1 MAPVIVASSVRMQA
15 FDEAAP
21 GPVLEAFKKL
31 LTEKHLYQYVEVD
44 TLPDDFKNRFPSL
57 YAICW
62 KLSAAMHE
70 AMAVEALFEDSC
82 AQIIA
87 HFDARRGFKL

>member
-1 MAPVIVASSVRMQA
+1 MQA
-15 FDEAAP
+15 FDETAP
-21 GPVLEAFKKL
+21 GPVSEAFKKL
-31 LTEKHLYQYVEVD
+31 LTEKHLCQYVEVD

-57 YAICW
+57 YGICW

>member
-1 MAPVIVASSVRMQA
+1 MQA
-15 FDEAAP
+15 FDETAP
-21 GPVLEAFKKL
+21 GPVSEAFKKL

-44 TLPDDFKNRFPSL
+44 TLPDDFRNRSPSL
-57 YAICW
+57 YGICW
-62 KLSAAMHE
+62 KVSAATHE

-87 HFDARRGFKL
+87 HFDARRVFKL